1 MTIEKQKELI
11 KQRLQDTD
19 YAMLSD
25 VAIDNKDEFT
35 TYRYHLRQMYFAD
48 YEIQGIPVPPDPI
61 WTEAET

>member
-1 MTIEKQKELI
+1 MTIEEQKKLI
-11 KQRLQDTD
+11 KQRLQDSD

-48 YEIQGIPVPPDPI
+48 YEIQIIPEVPDPI
-61 WTEAET
+61 WTEAE